1 MIIREGETLINY
13 KFSLQSVLEVRD
25 NEEKNVLEE
34 FVSAQSR
41 LDEEYLKKTL
51 LEDDL
56 KLCLEKGVCSRNIQ
70 QLLMEDFYKV
80 DLGKKIEMQIELVEE
95 RTIEL
100 EEVREKLQM
109 AQKDKKIMEKL
120 KEKDLEEYKT
130 ESLKKSQK
138 EIDEFAVLR
147 FKPSYNM

>member
-1 MIIREGETLINY
+1 MKNY

-25 NEEKNVLEE
+25 NEEKGVLEE
-34 FVSAQSR
+34 FVQAQNR
-41 LDEEYLKKTL
+41 LDEADFKKSN
-51 LEDDL
+51 LEDEL
-56 KLCLEKGVCSRNIQ
+56 KLCLEKGACSRSVH
-70 QLLMEDFYKV
+70 QLIMENFYKV
-80 DLGKKIEMQIELVEE
+80 DLEKKLELQVKVVED

-100 EEVREKLQM
+100 EEVRAKLQM
-109 AQKDKKIMEKL
+109 AQRDKKIMEKL
-120 KEKDLEEYKT
+120 KEKDLEDYKT